1 MIEAMKRLVLMA
13 ATLGL
18 LCVAAQQPGQ
28 QGMPSQP
35 ASEPAKPQQSNAPY
49 DPAQQQ
55 TQRQRPYEGPRIYR
69 VEGKVLVAGGAPPDR
84 VLVTATCSGQ
94 TVSKVY
100 SDSKGGYS
108 VQLGGSSLASV
119 DASFGRAP
127 GEQSGPAS
135 GAPNMGVNDCE
146 LQAFLPGFRSSPH
159 KLGIMQGAMY
169 VNHADL
175 VLSQLANVTG
185 FTYSATTMT
194 APKEAQKALEKG
206 NAAFGKNKLP
216 EAEREFRKAVSL
228 HPKYAAAWYD
238 LGRVLVR
245 AGQKEEAKKALHE
258 AVNSDAKY
266 INPYPVLAQLALEER
281 NWEELAQHTRTVI
294 GLNPFFSENIYVFS
308 AQANLVLERLD
319 LAEAHAREAI
329 RMDRAHRYPMTHR
342 LLARVLTRKGDTNG
356 AIQELRAYLQLAA
369 KSPDAEAVRAEIEG
383 LEQQVSQ
390 R

>member
-1 MIEAMKRLVLMA
+1 MIEPMKRL
-13 ATLGL
+13 GL
-18 LCVAAQQPGQ
+18 ALTIGLALFGQQPGQ

-35 ASEPAKPQQSNAPY
+35 ASESAKPQQSNTPY

-119 DASFGRAP
+119 DASLGRAP
-127 GEQSGPAS
+127 GGEQSGPAS
-135 GAPNMGVNDCE
+135 GVPNMGVNDCE

-206 NAAFGKNKLP
+206 NGAFGKNKLP

-228 HPKYAAAWYD
+228 HPKYAVAWYE

-245 AGQKEEAKKALHE
+245 AEQKEEAKKALHE
-258 AVNSDAKY
+258 AVNSDPKY

-281 NWEELAQHTRTVI
+281 NWQELAQHTKTVI
-294 GLNPFFSENIYVFS
+294 VLNPFFSENIYVFS
-308 AQANLVLERLD
+308 AQANLMLDRLD

-329 RMDRAHRYPMTHR
+329 RMDRGHRYPMTHR
-342 LLARVLTRKGDTNG
+342 LLARVLTRKGDGHG
-356 AIQELRAYLQLAA
+356 AIEQLRAFLQYAA

-383 LEQQVSQ
+383 LQQQVSQ